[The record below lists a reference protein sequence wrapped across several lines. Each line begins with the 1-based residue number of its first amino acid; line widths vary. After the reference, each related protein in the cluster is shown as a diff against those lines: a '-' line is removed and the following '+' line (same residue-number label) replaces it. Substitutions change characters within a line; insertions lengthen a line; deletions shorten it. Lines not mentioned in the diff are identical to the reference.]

1 MDNCFELDS
10 LSPNSSHELGEYLY
24 IKLKNIIAENRPII
38 FLCIGTD
45 RATGDS
51 LGPLIGY
58 KLKNLS
64 QKNIYIYGSLEYP
77 VHSIN
82 LAEMF

>member
-1 MDNCFELDS
+1 MDDCFYIDS
-10 LSPNSSHELGEYLY
+10 LSPNSSNELGEYLY
-24 IKLKNIIAENRPII
+24 IKLKDIFLENRPII

-58 KLKNLS
+58 KLKNIKR
-64 QKNIYIYGSLEYP
+64 KNIYILIDEETKIGEK
-77 VHSIN
+77 N
-82 LAEMF
+82 E

>member
-1 MDNCFELDS
+1 MNNCFYVDS

-24 IKLKNIIAENRPII
+24 MKLKDILIENRPII

-51 LGPLIGY
+51 LGPIIGY
-58 KLKNLS
+58 KLKNIER
-64 QKNIYIYGSLEYP
+64 KNIYIYGSL
-77 VHSIN
+77 
-82 LAEMF
+82 